1 VPDFGLQFKRLRRSI
16 DISGKSQS
24 TLTNY
29 GRCLAHMGLHLQCDL
44 LELDDEQILDY
55 LHRIIEV
62 GHDEIKF
69 SAKDY
74 RKGGK
79 KHIVALKAIE
89 FIRRFAMH
97 NLSRRSGFYLKGLL
111 GSGTLV
117 FYLVAAKR
125 NAKPS

>member
-1 VPDFGLQFKRLRRSI
+1 VPGFGLQFKRLRRSI
-16 DISGKSQS
+16 DIAGKSQS

-79 KHIVALKAIE
+79 SI
-89 FIRRFAMH
+89 
-97 NLSRRSGFYLKGLL
+97 
-111 GSGTLV
+111 
-117 FYLVAAKR
+117 
-125 NAKPS
+125 